1 MQDQTPL
8 GILHFLTHADAIGI
22 GLLVVMLFMSVLSWT
37 LIVVR
42 IRRAHVANARNK
54 AFARRFK
61 AGEELT
67 ATRDG
72 RPGAGFERIAQAG
85 LAAVRHCAAEA
96 EVPSVAAPAVQFHLD
111 RALQQQIDDEIL
123 ELESGQTALAS
134 IASSAPFIGLFGT
147 VWGIY
152 HALLKIGA
160 TGQSS
165 LDQVAGPI
173 GEALIMTA
181 CGLAVAIPAGLAYNA
196 FQRQLRVQIAE
207 LEQFANALQLR
218 LLSGRAPA

>member
-1 MQDQTPL
+1 MQADAPL
-8 GILHFLTHADAIGI
+8 GILHFLNQADAIGI
-22 GLLVVMLFMSVLSWT
+22 ALLIVMLSMSVLSWT

-42 IRRAHVANARNK
+42 IRRSLVANARNR
-54 AFARRFK
+54 AFSQRLK
-61 AGEELT
+61 AGDEVP
-67 ATRDG
+67 AARDDAS
-72 RPGAGFERIAQAG
+72 GAGFERIAQAA
-85 LAAVRHCAAEA
+85 LAVIQHSALDAGRRISAE
-96 EVPSVAAPAVQFHLD
+96 STTHLQLD

-123 ELESGQTALAS
+123 QLESGQTTLAS

-160 TGQSS
+160 SGQSS

-196 FQRQLRVQIAE
+196 FQRQLRVQIAV
-207 LEQFANALQLR
+207 LEQFANALHMR
-218 LLSGRAPA
+218 LLSGRAQA